1 MLERKDGKTQ
11 DKKQKAT
18 QKALSPDITTTANIP
33 TQHLGWCKKKKKF
46 RNKPNEPKAFIAALK
61 DGLHYIKQTLF
72 DQSAAKQKNSAEEDQ

>member
-1 MLERKDGKTQ
+1 LLERKDGKTQ